1 MQHTCLMVPSQP
13 QLRSTIVFYA
23 SIFSTGLSFRTYSG
37 NPCKIFFRKI
47 EFSAKIF
54 EFMTKFPWVC
64 GNFLNF
70 RKNSLLWRHCCFIG
84 VPTFFRNIEFLK
96 NMLEFFEKIAW
107 VLVFLEFLISWV
119 FFENAKRQAWFNCS
133 LCISLVGNQR
143 WARVGWPATVRVQSA
158 AGVVEPGVSA
168 TAVAGV
174 LGPAG
179 KVASG
184 SLHPSRH
191 EQ

>member
-1 MQHTCLMVPSQP
+1 MFLKFTSVRYSL
-13 QLRSTIVFYA
+13 L
-23 SIFSTGLSFRTYSG
+23 STGLSFRTYSG

-119 FFENAKRQAWFNCS
+119 FFENAKRQACS
-133 LCISLVGNQR
+133 LKATSGIQS
-143 WARVGWPATVRVQSA
+143 RVITECNNIAQ
-158 AGVVEPGVSA
+158 
-168 TAVAGV
+168 
-174 LGPAG
+174 L
-179 KVASG
+179 
-184 SLHPSRH
+184 LNFRH
-191 EQ
+191 LRNIDFLW

>member
-1 MQHTCLMVPSQP
+1 MATKTSRYTSFALYIDTHRP
-13 QLRSTIVFYA
+13 
-23 SIFSTGLSFRTYSG
+23 GLSFRTYSG

-107 VLVFLEFLISWV
+107 VLVFLEYLIAWV
-119 FFENAKRQAWFNCS
+119 FFENANRQAPGLLFVYFFGMEETWKPFNNLWSNRKCFHHH
-133 LCISLVGNQR
+133 CTGQR
-143 WARVGWPATVRVQSA
+143 IIYIHLMSIEGGTR
-158 AGVVEPGVSA
+158 
-168 TAVAGV
+168 
-174 LGPAG
+174 
-179 KVASG
+179 
-184 SLHPSRH
+184 
-191 EQ
+191 